1 MGSHKLPTAGLLAD
15 EDLATDQL
23 EKELEAIG
31 NELLYSLAPIGSQ
44 PLALPLASSRAL
56 DGKGAAVGAA
66 FELLDSMN
74 MHASELA
81 SVSVMLESSKY
92 GVGDSSAILHR
103 AAVLGDSIGD

>member
-1 MGSHKLPTAGLLAD
+1 MIVGAPSGVIKSIRWEGCSCGAPPHCIKQAQG
-15 EDLATDQL
+15 
-23 EKELEAIG
+23 EL
-31 NELLYSLAPIGSQ
+31 Q
-44 PLALPLASSRAL
+44 
-56 DGKGAAVGAA
+56 GAA

-103 AAVLGDSIGD
+103 AAVLGDSIGDSVIQLQLLLRFPETRSI

>member
-1 MGSHKLPTAGLLAD
+1 MLAVIVGD
-15 EDLATDQL
+15 PSGVIESIRREGCSCGVPPHCMKQAQC
-23 EKELEAIG
+23 EL
-31 NELLYSLAPIGSQ
+31 Q
-44 PLALPLASSRAL
+44 
-56 DGKGAAVGAA
+56 GAA

-103 AAVLGDSIGD
+103 AAVLGDSIGDSVIQLQLLLRFPETRRI